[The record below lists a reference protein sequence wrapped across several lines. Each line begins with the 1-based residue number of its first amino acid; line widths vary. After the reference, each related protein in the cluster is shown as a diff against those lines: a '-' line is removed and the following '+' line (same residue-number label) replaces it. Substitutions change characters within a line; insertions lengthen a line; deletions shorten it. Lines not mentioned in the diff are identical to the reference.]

1 MPSWSGVLAEVVGER
16 AGGGLKAEIL
26 QYLGHGGDG
35 GGRGNLPNRGEA
47 VVDDPIEL
55 VAHQIRAHIG

>member
-1 MPSWSGVLAEVVGER
+1 MVGER

-26 QYLGHGGDG
+26 EYLGHGGDG
-35 GGRGNLPNRGEA
+35 GGRGDLPGGGEA
-47 VVDDPIEL
+47 IVNDPVEL

>member
-16 AGGGLKAEIL
+16 ARGGLKAEIL
-26 QYLGHGGDG
+26 EYLGHGGDG
-35 GGRGNLPNRGEA
+35 GGRGDLPGGGEA
-47 VVDDPIEL
+47 IVNDPVEL